1 MSNERV
7 CPECGTKLAPDE
19 RFCPDCGAEVPVTE
33 TPETGK
39 DTPVIGDGARANIM
53 GSVSSTSNR
62 QTNISTSKVD
72 NSSTVHNNT
81 TIVMGKEKAEYCEVC
96 GNPFGEK
103 HARCPK
109 CGKQICFDC
118 RVPGKNRCIECEKK
132 ALNEYRLAFQQL
144 FVTTG
149 GDIGVSGRQM
159 MDQKARELDVEKE
172 KKGIEEEISGAF
184 RPAAKAVQPGPV
196 QARPQQQTA
205 STGTFSPAGSKGI
218 GSLTGGS
225 PATPPSS
232 KGPEK
237 GKSKAWVWI
246 VIAAVAAAAVFFAVS
261 GNGDKTESPAPVST
275 EKTLAVPQDQESQ
288 KEEKARTQPEA
299 KPAGT
304 APAASPAKSGQ
315 AAKPAPAAKTD
326 VNYEKGMEAY
336 NSGNGLEA
344 LDYFKASGSADAHYM
359 IGVIYENGCG
369 SVGAN
374 AMMARKSFKKAADM
388 GSKKAEAKL

>member
-149 GDIGVSGRQM
+149 GKIGVSGRQM

-184 RPAAKAVQPGPV
+184 RPTAKAVQPGPV

-225 PATPPSS
+225 PATTPSS

-237 GKSKAWVWI
+237 GKGKAWVWI

-275 EKTLAVPQDQESQ
+275 EKTRAVPQDQESQ

>member
-261 GNGDKTESPAPVST
+261 GNGDKTESPATDST
-275 EKTLAVPQDQESQ
+275 EKTRDVPQNQESQ

-344 LDYFKASGSADAHYM
+344 LDYFKASGSAD
-359 IGVIYENGCG
+359 GCG

>member
-118 RVPGKNRCIECEKK
+118 REKEKNRCIECEKK